1 MICAGNL
8 KEGIVFEGPGLD
20 LKKTLHL
27 TLNEMEV
34 CGLYSSAQDR
44 NRRAVVN
51 MVMNLSVSQ
60 TAGSFLTLFR
70 GANWLL
76 LFQL

>member
-20 LKKTLHL
+20 WKKTLHL
-27 TLNEMEV
+27 TLNKLED

-44 NRRAVVN
+44 DRRAVVN
-51 MVMNLSVSQ
+51 MIMNLWVSQ
-60 TAGSFLTLFR
+60 TAGSFLTVP
-70 GANWLL
+70 WS
-76 LFQL
+76 